1 MKMETMIVIADQS
14 IQNIIENR
22 RDELNA
28 FLLDGD
34 DSYLAAKALVSFVL
48 ANHFALKTINE
59 EKEQK

>member
-1 MKMETMIVIADQS
+1 MKMETMIAIADQS
-14 IQNIIENR
+14 TQDIIENR
-22 RDELNA
+22 RDELDA

-59 EKEQK
+59 KEQE